1 MQKKSHILCIDDD
14 DKIRELLE
22 IFLQKHNFL
31 ISSAKDAFEG
41 EKLSKIFLFDLIVLD
56 IMMPKKSGIEFLNKF
71 RQTNSNTPIIML
83 TANSQ
88 LEKKTKSFEF
98 GCDDYL
104 VKPFEPMELV
114 LRITKLLNP
123 RVNKSKKIGDFFF
136 GEFKYNF
143 NTKSLKKNEDNI
155 GLTGAEQYL
164 LEILLKNIN
173 KEVSREFVIKK
184 LKLEANLR
192 SIDVLVNRLRKKI
205 TSTSRNTSFLK
216 TIRGKG
222 YMLISE
228 YE

>member
-1 MQKKSHILCIDDD
+1 MEKKSHILCIDDD

-22 IFLQKHNFL
+22 IFLNKHNFVV
-31 ISSAKDAFEG
+31 STAKDAFEG
-41 EKLSKIFLFDLIVLD
+41 EKTSELFSFDLIVLD

-71 RQTNSNTPIIML
+71 RKTNTSVPIIML

-88 LEKKTKSFEF
+88 LEKKTKSFNF

-104 VKPFEPMELV
+104 IKPFEPIELV
-114 LRITKLLNP
+114 LRINKLLNP
-123 RVNKSKKIGDFFF
+123 RINKLKKSSEFFF
-136 GEFKYNF
+136 GEFKYNL
-143 NTKSLKKNEDNI
+143 NTKSLKKNEKHI
-155 GLTGAEQYL
+155 ELTGAEQYL
-164 LEILLKNIN
+164 LEILVNNIN
-173 KEVSREFVIKK
+173 KEVSREFVIQK
-184 LKLEANLR
+184 LKLDSNLR

-205 TSTSRNTSFLK
+205 TSSGNISFLK

>member
-1 MQKKSHILCIDDD
+1 MEKKSHILCIDDD

-22 IFLQKHNFL
+22 IFLNKHNFVV
-31 ISSAKDAFEG
+31 STAKDAFEG
-41 EKLSKIFLFDLIVLD
+41 EKISELFLFDLIVLD

-71 RQTNSNTPIIML
+71 RKRNTSVPIIML

-88 LEKKTKSFEF
+88 LEKKTKSFNF

-104 VKPFEPMELV
+104 IKPFEPIELV
-114 LRITKLLNP
+114 LRINKLLNP
-123 RVNKSKKIGDFFF
+123 RINKLKKSSEFFF
-136 GEFKYNF
+136 GDFKYNL
-143 NTKSLKKNEDNI
+143 NTKTLKKNEKHI

-164 LEILLKNIN
+164 LEILVNNIN
-173 KEVSREFVIKK
+173 REVSREFVIQK
-184 LKLEANLR
+184 LKLGSNLR

-205 TSTSRNTSFLK
+205 TSSGNISFLK

>member
-1 MQKKSHILCIDDD
+1 MEKKSHILCIDDD

-22 IFLQKHNFL
+22 IFLNKHNFVV
-31 ISSAKDAFEG
+31 STAKDAFEG
-41 EKLSKIFLFDLIVLD
+41 EKTSELFSFDLIVLD

-71 RQTNSNTPIIML
+71 RKTNTSVPIIML

-88 LEKKTKSFEF
+88 LEKKTKSFNF

-104 VKPFEPMELV
+104 IKPFEPIELV
-114 LRITKLLNP
+114 LRINKLLNP
-123 RVNKSKKIGDFFF
+123 RINKLKKSSEFFF
-136 GEFKYNF
+136 GEFKYNL
-143 NTKSLKKNEDNI
+143 NTKSLKKNEKHI

-164 LEILLKNIN
+164 LEILVNNIN
-173 KEVSREFVIKK
+173 KEVSREFVIQK
-184 LKLEANLR
+184 LKLDSNLR

-205 TSTSRNTSFLK
+205 TSSGNLSFLK

>member
-1 MQKKSHILCIDDD
+1 MEKKSHILCIDDD

-22 IFLQKHNFL
+22 IFLNKHNFVV
-31 ISSAKDAFEG
+31 STAKDAFEG
-41 EKLSKIFLFDLIVLD
+41 EKTSELFSFDLIVLD

-71 RQTNSNTPIIML
+71 RKTNTSVPIIML

-88 LEKKTKSFEF
+88 LEKKTKSFNF

-104 VKPFEPMELV
+104 IKPFEPIELV
-114 LRITKLLNP
+114 LRINKLLNP
-123 RVNKSKKIGDFFF
+123 RINKLKKSSEFFF
-136 GEFKYNF
+136 GEFKYNL
-143 NTKSLKKNEDNI
+143 NTKSLKKNEKHI

-164 LEILLKNIN
+164 LEILVNNLN
-173 KEVSREFVIKK
+173 KEVSREFVIQK
-184 LKLEANLR
+184 LNLDSNPR

-205 TSTSRNTSFLK
+205 TSSGNISFLK

>member
-1 MQKKSHILCIDDD
+1 MEKKSHILCIDDD

-22 IFLQKHNFL
+22 IFLNKHNFVV
-31 ISSAKDAFEG
+31 STAKDAFEG
-41 EKLSKIFLFDLIVLD
+41 EKTSELFSFDLIVLD

-71 RQTNSNTPIIML
+71 RKTNTSVPIIML

-88 LEKKTKSFEF
+88 LEKKTKSFNF

-104 VKPFEPMELV
+104 IKPFEPIELV
-114 LRITKLLNP
+114 LRINKLLNP
-123 RVNKSKKIGDFFF
+123 RINKLKKSSEFFF
-136 GEFKYNF
+136 GEFKYNL
-143 NTKSLKKNEDNI
+143 NTKSLKKNEKHI

-164 LEILLKNIN
+164 LEILVNNIN
-173 KEVSREFVIKK
+173 KEVSREFVIQK
-184 LKLEANLR
+184 LKLDSNLR

-205 TSTSRNTSFLK
+205 TSSGNTSFLK

>member
-1 MQKKSHILCIDDD
+1 MEKKSHILCIDDD

-22 IFLQKHNFL
+22 IFLNKHNFVV
-31 ISSAKDAFEG
+31 STAKDAFEG
-41 EKLSKIFLFDLIVLD
+41 EKTSELFSFDLIVLD
-56 IMMPKKSGIEFLNKF
+56 IMMPKKSGIDFLNKF
-71 RQTNSNTPIIML
+71 RKTKTSVPIIML

-88 LEKKTKSFEF
+88 LEKKTKSFNF

-104 VKPFEPMELV
+104 IKPFEPIELV
-114 LRITKLLNP
+114 LRINKLLNP
-123 RVNKSKKIGDFFF
+123 RINKLKKSSEFFF
-136 GEFKYNF
+136 GEFKYNL
-143 NTKSLKKNEDNI
+143 NTKSLKKNEKHI

-164 LEILLKNIN
+164 LEILVNNIN
-173 KEVSREFVIKK
+173 KEVSREFVIQK
-184 LKLEANLR
+184 LRLDSNLR

-205 TSTSRNTSFLK
+205 TSSGNISFLK

>member
-1 MQKKSHILCIDDD
+1 MEKKSHILCIDDD

-22 IFLQKHNFL
+22 IFLNKHNFVV
-31 ISSAKDAFEG
+31 STAKDAFEG
-41 EKLSKIFLFDLIVLD
+41 EKTSELFSFDLIVLD

-71 RQTNSNTPIIML
+71 RKTNTSVPIIML

-88 LEKKTKSFEF
+88 LEKKTKSFNF

-104 VKPFEPMELV
+104 IKPFEPIELV
-114 LRITKLLNP
+114 LRINKLLNP
-123 RVNKSKKIGDFFF
+123 RINKLKKSSEFFF
-136 GEFKYNF
+136 GEFKYNL
-143 NTKSLKKNEDNI
+143 NTKTLKKNEKHI

-164 LEILLKNIN
+164 LEILVNNIN
-173 KEVSREFVIKK
+173 KEVSREFVIQK
-184 LKLEANLR
+184 LKLDSNLR

-205 TSTSRNTSFLK
+205 TSNGNISFLK

>member
-1 MQKKSHILCIDDD
+1 MEKKSHILCIDDD

-22 IFLQKHNFL
+22 IFLNKHNFVV
-31 ISSAKDAFEG
+31 STAKDAFEG
-41 EKLSKIFLFDLIVLD
+41 EKTSELFSFDLIVLD

-71 RQTNSNTPIIML
+71 RKTNTSVPIIML

-88 LEKKTKSFEF
+88 LEKKTKSFNF

-104 VKPFEPMELV
+104 IKPFEPIELV
-114 LRITKLLNP
+114 LRINKLLNP
-123 RVNKSKKIGDFFF
+123 RINKLKKSSEFFF
-136 GEFKYNF
+136 GEFKYNL
-143 NTKSLKKNEDNI
+143 NTKSLKKNEKHI

-164 LEILLKNIN
+164 LEILVNNIN
-173 KEVSREFVIKK
+173 REVSREFVIQK
-184 LKLEANLR
+184 LKLDSNLR

-205 TSTSRNTSFLK
+205 TSSRNISFLK

>member
-1 MQKKSHILCIDDD
+1 MEKKSHILCIDDD

-22 IFLQKHNFL
+22 IFLNKHNFVV
-31 ISSAKDAFEG
+31 STAKDAFEG
-41 EKLSKIFLFDLIVLD
+41 EKTSELFSFDLIVLD

-71 RQTNSNTPIIML
+71 RKTNTSVPIIML

-88 LEKKTKSFEF
+88 LEKKTKSFNF

-104 VKPFEPMELV
+104 IKPFEPIELV
-114 LRITKLLNP
+114 LRINKLLNP
-123 RVNKSKKIGDFFF
+123 RINKLKKSSEFFF
-136 GEFKYNF
+136 GEFKYNL
-143 NTKSLKKNEDNI
+143 NTKSLKKNENHI

-164 LEILLKNIN
+164 LEILVNNIN
-173 KEVSREFVIKK
+173 KEVSREFVIQK
-184 LKLEANLR
+184 LKLDSNLR

-205 TSTSRNTSFLK
+205 TSSGNTSFLK

>member
-1 MQKKSHILCIDDD
+1 MEKKSHILCIDDD

-22 IFLQKHNFL
+22 IFLNKHNFVV
-31 ISSAKDAFEG
+31 STAKDAFEG
-41 EKLSKIFLFDLIVLD
+41 EKTSELFSFDLIVLD

-71 RQTNSNTPIIML
+71 RKRNTSVPIIML

-88 LEKKTKSFEF
+88 LEKKTKSFNF

-104 VKPFEPMELV
+104 IKPFEPIELV
-114 LRITKLLNP
+114 LRINKLLNP
-123 RVNKSKKIGDFFF
+123 RINKLKKSSEFFF
-136 GEFKYNF
+136 GEFKYNL
-143 NTKSLKKNEDNI
+143 NTKSLKKNEKHI

-164 LEILLKNIN
+164 LEILVNNIN
-173 KEVSREFVIKK
+173 KEVSREFVIQK
-184 LKLEANLR
+184 LKLDSNLR

-205 TSTSRNTSFLK
+205 TSSGNTSFLK

>member
-1 MQKKSHILCIDDD
+1 MEKKSHILCIDDD

-22 IFLQKHNFL
+22 IFLNKHNFVV
-31 ISSAKDAFEG
+31 STAKDAFEG
-41 EKLSKIFLFDLIVLD
+41 EKTSELFSFDLIVLD

-71 RQTNSNTPIIML
+71 RKTNTSVPIIML

-88 LEKKTKSFEF
+88 LEKKTKSFNF

-104 VKPFEPMELV
+104 IKPFEPIELV
-114 LRITKLLNP
+114 LRINKLLNP
-123 RVNKSKKIGDFFF
+123 RINKLKKSSEFFF
-136 GEFKYNF
+136 GEFKYNL
-143 NTKSLKKNEDNI
+143 NTKSLKKNEKHI

-164 LEILLKNIN
+164 LEILVKNIN
-173 KEVSREFVIKK
+173 KEVSREFVIQK
-184 LKLEANLR
+184 LKLDSNLR

-205 TSTSRNTSFLK
+205 TSSGNTSFLK

>member
-1 MQKKSHILCIDDD
+1 MEKKSHILCIDDD

-22 IFLQKHNFL
+22 IFLQKHNF
-31 ISSAKDAFEG
+31 IVSTAKDAFEG
-41 EKLSKIFLFDLIVLD
+41 EKISELFSFDLIILD
-56 IMMPKKSGIEFLNKF
+56 IMMPKKNGIDFLSKF
-71 RQTNSNTPIIML
+71 RKTNTSIPIIML

-88 LEKKTKSFEF
+88 LEKKTKSFNF

-104 VKPFEPMELV
+104 IKPFEPIELV
-114 LRITKLLNP
+114 LRINKLLNP
-123 RVNKSKKIGDFFF
+123 RINKLKKSSEFFF
-136 GEFKYNF
+136 GEFKYNL
-143 NTKSLKKNEDNI
+143 NTKSLKKNEKHI

-164 LEILLKNIN
+164 LEILVNNIN
-173 KEVSREFVIKK
+173 KEVSREFVIQK
-184 LKLEANLR
+184 LKLDSNLR

-205 TSTSRNTSFLK
+205 TSSGNTSFLK

>member
-1 MQKKSHILCIDDD
+1 MEKKSHILCIDDD

-22 IFLQKHNFL
+22 IFLNKHNFVV
-31 ISSAKDAFEG
+31 STAKDAFEG
-41 EKLSKIFLFDLIVLD
+41 EKISELFSFDLIVLD

-71 RQTNSNTPIIML
+71 RKRNTSVPIIML

-88 LEKKTKSFEF
+88 LEKKTKSFNF

-104 VKPFEPMELV
+104 IKPFEPIELV
-114 LRITKLLNP
+114 LRINKLLNP
-123 RVNKSKKIGDFFF
+123 RINKLKKSSEFFF
-136 GEFKYNF
+136 GEFKYNL
-143 NTKSLKKNEDNI
+143 NTKTLKKNEKHI

-164 LEILLKNIN
+164 LEILVNNIN
-173 KEVSREFVIKK
+173 KEVSREFVIQK
-184 LKLEANLR
+184 LKLDSNLR

-205 TSTSRNTSFLK
+205 TSSGNTSFLK

>member
-1 MQKKSHILCIDDD
+1 MEKKSHILCIDDD

-22 IFLQKHNFL
+22 IFLNKHNFVV
-31 ISSAKDAFEG
+31 STAKDAFEG
-41 EKLSKIFLFDLIVLD
+41 EKTSELFSFDLIVLD

-71 RQTNSNTPIIML
+71 RKTNTSVPIIML

-88 LEKKTKSFEF
+88 LEKKTKSFNF

-104 VKPFEPMELV
+104 IKPFEPIELV
-114 LRITKLLNP
+114 LIINKLLNT
-123 RVNKSKKIGDFFF
+123 RINKLKKSSEFFF
-136 GEFKYNF
+136 GEFKYNL
-143 NTKSLKKNEDNI
+143 NTKSLKKNEKHI

-164 LEILLKNIN
+164 LEILVNNIN
-173 KEVSREFVIKK
+173 REVSREFVIQK
-184 LKLEANLR
+184 LKLGSNLR

-205 TSTSRNTSFLK
+205 TSSGNISFLK

>member
-1 MQKKSHILCIDDD
+1 MEKKSHILCIDDD
-14 DKIRELLE
+14 DKIKELLE
-22 IFLQKHNFL
+22 IILNKHNFVV
-31 ISSAKDAFEG
+31 STAKDAFEG
-41 EKLSKIFLFDLIVLD
+41 EKTSELFSFDLIVLD

-71 RQTNSNTPIIML
+71 RKTNTSVPIIML

-88 LEKKTKSFEF
+88 LEKKTKSFNF

-104 VKPFEPMELV
+104 IKPFEPIELV
-114 LRITKLLNP
+114 LRINKLLNP
-123 RVNKSKKIGDFFF
+123 RINKLKKSSEFFF
-136 GEFKYNF
+136 GEFKYNL
-143 NTKSLKKNEDNI
+143 NTKTLKKNEKHI

-164 LEILLKNIN
+164 LEILVNNIN
-173 KEVSREFVIKK
+173 REVSREFVIQK
-184 LKLEANLR
+184 LKLDSNLR

-205 TSTSRNTSFLK
+205 TSSGNTSFLK

>member
-1 MQKKSHILCIDDD
+1 MEKKSHILCIDDD

-22 IFLQKHNFL
+22 IFLNKHNFVV
-31 ISSAKDAFEG
+31 STAKDAFEG
-41 EKLSKIFLFDLIVLD
+41 EKTSQLFSFDLIVLD

-71 RQTNSNTPIIML
+71 RKTNTSVPIIML

-88 LEKKTKSFEF
+88 LEKKTKSFNF

-104 VKPFEPMELV
+104 IKPFEPIELV
-114 LRITKLLNP
+114 LRINKLLNP
-123 RVNKSKKIGDFFF
+123 RINKLKKSSEFFF
-136 GEFKYNF
+136 GEFKYNL
-143 NTKSLKKNEDNI
+143 NTKSLKKNENHI

-164 LEILLKNIN
+164 LEILVNNIN
-173 KEVSREFVIKK
+173 KEVSREFVIQK
-184 LKLEANLR
+184 LKIDSNLR

-205 TSTSRNTSFLK
+205 TSSGNTSFLK

>member
-1 MQKKSHILCIDDD
+1 MEKKSHILCIDDD

-22 IFLQKHNFL
+22 IFLNKHNFVV
-31 ISSAKDAFEG
+31 STAKDAFEG
-41 EKLSKIFLFDLIVLD
+41 EKTSQLFSFDLIVLD
-56 IMMPKKSGIEFLNKF
+56 IMMPKKSGIDFLNKF
-71 RQTNSNTPIIML
+71 RKTNTSVPIIML

-88 LEKKTKSFEF
+88 LEKKTKSFNF

-104 VKPFEPMELV
+104 IKPFEPIELV
-114 LRITKLLNP
+114 LRINKLLNP
-123 RVNKSKKIGDFFF
+123 RINKLKKSSEFFF
-136 GEFKYNF
+136 GEFKYNL
-143 NTKSLKKNEDNI
+143 NTKSLKKNENHI

-164 LEILLKNIN
+164 LEILVNNLN
-173 KEVSREFVIKK
+173 KEVSREFVIQK
-184 LKLEANLR
+184 LNLDSNPR

-205 TSTSRNTSFLK
+205 TSSGNISFLK

>member
-1 MQKKSHILCIDDD
+1 MEKKSHILCIDDD

-22 IFLQKHNFL
+22 IFLNKHNFVV
-31 ISSAKDAFEG
+31 STAKDAFEG
-41 EKLSKIFLFDLIVLD
+41 EKTSELFSFDLIVLD

-71 RQTNSNTPIIML
+71 RKTNTSVPIIML

-88 LEKKTKSFEF
+88 LEKKTKSFNF

-104 VKPFEPMELV
+104 IKPFEPIELV
-114 LRITKLLNP
+114 LRINKLLNP
-123 RVNKSKKIGDFFF
+123 RINKLKKSSEFFF
-136 GEFKYNF
+136 GEFKYNL
-143 NTKSLKKNEDNI
+143 NTKSLKKNENHI

-164 LEILLKNIN
+164 LEILVNNLN
-173 KEVSREFVIKK
+173 KEVSREFVIQK
-184 LKLEANLR
+184 LNLDSNPR

-205 TSTSRNTSFLK
+205 TSSGNTSFLK

>member
-1 MQKKSHILCIDDD
+1 MEKKSHILCIDDD

-22 IFLQKHNFL
+22 IFLNKHNFVV
-31 ISSAKDAFEG
+31 STAKDAFEG
-41 EKLSKIFLFDLIVLD
+41 EKTSELFSFDLIVLD
-56 IMMPKKSGIEFLNKF
+56 IMMPKKSGIDFLNKF
-71 RQTNSNTPIIML
+71 RKTNTSVPIIML

-88 LEKKTKSFEF
+88 LEKKTKSFNF

-104 VKPFEPMELV
+104 IKPFEPIELV
-114 LRITKLLNP
+114 LRINKLLNP
-123 RVNKSKKIGDFFF
+123 RINKLKKSSEFFF
-136 GEFKYNF
+136 GEFKYNL
-143 NTKSLKKNEDNI
+143 NTKSLKKNEKHI

-164 LEILLKNIN
+164 LEILVNNIN
-173 KEVSREFVIKK
+173 KEVSREFVIQK
-184 LKLEANLR
+184 LKLDSNLR

-205 TSTSRNTSFLK
+205 TSSGNLSFLK

>member
-1 MQKKSHILCIDDD
+1 MEKKSHILCIDDD

-22 IFLQKHNFL
+22 IFLNKHNFVV
-31 ISSAKDAFEG
+31 STAKDAFEG
-41 EKLSKIFLFDLIVLD
+41 EKTSELFSFDLIVLD

-71 RQTNSNTPIIML
+71 RKTNTSVPIIML

-88 LEKKTKSFEF
+88 LEKKTKSFNL

-104 VKPFEPMELV
+104 IKPFEPIELV
-114 LRITKLLNP
+114 LRINKLLNP
-123 RVNKSKKIGDFFF
+123 RINKLKKSSEFFF
-136 GEFKYNF
+136 GEFKYNL
-143 NTKSLKKNEDNI
+143 NTKSLKKNEKHI

-164 LEILLKNIN
+164 LEILVNNIN
-173 KEVSREFVIKK
+173 KEVSREFVIQK
-184 LKLEANLR
+184 LKLDSNLR

-205 TSTSRNTSFLK
+205 TSSGNTSFLK

>member
-1 MQKKSHILCIDDD
+1 MEKKSHILCIDDD

-22 IFLQKHNFL
+22 IFLNKHNFVV
-31 ISSAKDAFEG
+31 STAKDAFEG
-41 EKLSKIFLFDLIVLD
+41 EKTSELFSFDLIVLD
-56 IMMPKKSGIEFLNKF
+56 IMMPKKSGIDFLNKF
-71 RQTNSNTPIIML
+71 RKTNTSVPIIML

-88 LEKKTKSFEF
+88 LEKKTKSFNF

-104 VKPFEPMELV
+104 IKPFEPIELV
-114 LRITKLLNP
+114 LRINKLLNP
-123 RVNKSKKIGDFFF
+123 RINKLKKSSEFFF
-136 GEFKYNF
+136 GEFKYNL
-143 NTKSLKKNEDNI
+143 NTKSLKKNEKHI

-164 LEILLKNIN
+164 LEILVNNIN
-173 KEVSREFVIKK
+173 KEVSREFVIQK
-184 LKLEANLR
+184 LRLDSNLR

-205 TSTSRNTSFLK
+205 TSSGNISFLK

>member
-1 MQKKSHILCIDDD
+1 MEKKSHILCIDDD

-22 IFLQKHNFL
+22 IFLNKHNFVV
-31 ISSAKDAFEG
+31 STAKDAFEG
-41 EKLSKIFLFDLIVLD
+41 EKTSELFSFDLIVLD

-71 RQTNSNTPIIML
+71 RKTNTSVPIIML

-88 LEKKTKSFEF
+88 LEKKTKSFNF

-104 VKPFEPMELV
+104 IKPFEPIELV
-114 LRITKLLNP
+114 LRINKLLNP
-123 RVNKSKKIGDFFF
+123 RINKLKKSSEFFF
-136 GEFKYNF
+136 GEFKYNL
-143 NTKSLKKNEDNI
+143 NTKSLKKNEKHI

-164 LEILLKNIN
+164 LEILVNNIN
-173 KEVSREFVIKK
+173 KEVSREFVIQK
-184 LKLEANLR
+184 LKLDSNLR

-205 TSTSRNTSFLK
+205 TSNGNISFLK

>member
-1 MQKKSHILCIDDD
+1 MEKKSHILCIDDD

-22 IFLQKHNFL
+22 IFLQKHNF
-31 ISSAKDAFEG
+31 IVSTAKDAFEG
-41 EKLSKIFLFDLIVLD
+41 EKISELFSFDLIILD
-56 IMMPKKSGIEFLNKF
+56 IMMPKKNGIDFLSKF
-71 RQTNSNTPIIML
+71 RKTNTSVPIIML

-88 LEKKTKSFEF
+88 LEKKTKSYNF

-104 VKPFEPMELV
+104 IKPFEPIELV
-114 LRITKLLNP
+114 FRINKLLNP
-123 RVNKSKKIGDFFF
+123 RVNKSKKSSEFFF
-136 GEFKYNF
+136 GEFRFNI
-143 NTKSLKKNEDNI
+143 NTKALRKNDKNI

-164 LEILLKNIN
+164 LEILVNNIN
-173 KEVSREFVIKK
+173 KEVSREFVIQK
-184 LKLEANLR
+184 LKLDSNLR

-205 TSTSRNTSFLK
+205 TSSRNISFLK

>member
-1 MQKKSHILCIDDD
+1 MEKKSHILSIDDD

-22 IFLQKHNFL
+22 IFLNTHNFVV
-31 ISSAKDAFEG
+31 STAKDAFEG
-41 EKLSKIFLFDLIVLD
+41 EKTSQLFSFDLIVLD

-71 RQTNSNTPIIML
+71 RKTNTSVPIIML

-88 LEKKTKSFEF
+88 LEKKTKSFNF

-104 VKPFEPMELV
+104 IKPFEPIELV
-114 LRITKLLNP
+114 LRINKLLNP
-123 RVNKSKKIGDFFF
+123 RINKLKKSSEFFF
-136 GEFKYNF
+136 GEFKYNL
-143 NTKSLKKNEDNI
+143 NTKSLKKNEKHI

-164 LEILLKNIN
+164 LEILVNNIN
-173 KEVSREFVIKK
+173 KEVSREFVIQK
-184 LKLEANLR
+184 LKLDSNLR

-205 TSTSRNTSFLK
+205 TSSGNTSFLK

>member
-1 MQKKSHILCIDDD
+1 MEKKSHILCIDDD

-22 IFLQKHNFL
+22 IFLNKHNFVV
-31 ISSAKDAFEG
+31 STAKDAFEG
-41 EKLSKIFLFDLIVLD
+41 EKTSELFSFDLIVLD

-71 RQTNSNTPIIML
+71 RKTNTSVPLIML

-88 LEKKTKSFEF
+88 LEKKTKSFNF

-104 VKPFEPMELV
+104 IKPFEPIELV
-114 LRITKLLNP
+114 LRINKLLNP
-123 RVNKSKKIGDFFF
+123 RINKLKKSSEFFF
-136 GEFKYNF
+136 GEFKYNL
-143 NTKSLKKNEDNI
+143 NTKSLKKNEKHI

-164 LEILLKNIN
+164 LEILVNNIN
-173 KEVSREFVIKK
+173 KEVSREFVIQK
-184 LKLEANLR
+184 LKLDSNLR

-205 TSTSRNTSFLK
+205 TSSGNTSFLK

>member
-1 MQKKSHILCIDDD
+1 MEKKSHILCIDDD

-22 IFLQKHNFL
+22 IFLNKHNFVV
-31 ISSAKDAFEG
+31 STAKDAFEG
-41 EKLSKIFLFDLIVLD
+41 EKTSELFSFDLIVLD

-71 RQTNSNTPIIML
+71 RKTNTSVPIIML

-88 LEKKTKSFEF
+88 LEKKTKSFNF

-104 VKPFEPMELV
+104 IKPFEPIELV
-114 LRITKLLNP
+114 LRINKLLNP
-123 RVNKSKKIGDFFF
+123 RINKLKKSSEFFF
-136 GEFKYNF
+136 GEFKYNL
-143 NTKSLKKNEDNI
+143 NTKSLKKNEKHI

-164 LEILLKNIN
+164 LEILVNNIN
-173 KEVSREFVIKK
+173 REVSREFVIQK
-184 LKLEANLR
+184 LKLGSNLR

-205 TSTSRNTSFLK
+205 TSSGNTSFLK

>member
-1 MQKKSHILCIDDD
+1 MEKKSHILCIDDD

-22 IFLQKHNFL
+22 IFLNKHNFVV
-31 ISSAKDAFEG
+31 STAKDAFEG
-41 EKLSKIFLFDLIVLD
+41 EKTSELFSFDLIVLD

-71 RQTNSNTPIIML
+71 RKTNTSVPIIML

-88 LEKKTKSFEF
+88 LEKKTKSFNF

-104 VKPFEPMELV
+104 IKPFEPIELV
-114 LRITKLLNP
+114 LRINKLLNP
-123 RVNKSKKIGDFFF
+123 RINKLKKSSEFFF
-136 GEFKYNF
+136 GEFKYNL
-143 NTKSLKKNEDNI
+143 NTKSLKKNEKHI

-164 LEILLKNIN
+164 LEILVNNIN
-173 KEVSREFVIKK
+173 KEVSREFVIQK
-184 LKLEANLR
+184 LKLDSNLR

-205 TSTSRNTSFLK
+205 TSSGNISFLK

>member
-1 MQKKSHILCIDDD
+1 MEKKSHILCIDDD

-22 IFLQKHNFL
+22 IFLNKHNFVV
-31 ISSAKDAFEG
+31 STAKDAFEG
-41 EKLSKIFLFDLIVLD
+41 EKISELFSFDLIVLD

-71 RQTNSNTPIIML
+71 RKTNTSVPIIML

-88 LEKKTKSFEF
+88 LEKKTKSFNF

-104 VKPFEPMELV
+104 IKPFEPIELV
-114 LRITKLLNP
+114 LRINKLLNP
-123 RVNKSKKIGDFFF
+123 RINKLKKSSEFFF
-136 GEFKYNF
+136 GEFKYNL
-143 NTKSLKKNEDNI
+143 NTKSLKKNEKHI

-164 LEILLKNIN
+164 LEILVNNIN
-173 KEVSREFVIKK
+173 KEVSREFVIQK
-184 LKLEANLR
+184 LKLDSNLR

-205 TSTSRNTSFLK
+205 TSSGNISFLK

>member
-1 MQKKSHILCIDDD
+1 MEKKSHILCIDDD

-22 IFLQKHNFL
+22 IFLNKHNFVV
-31 ISSAKDAFEG
+31 STAKDAFEG
-41 EKLSKIFLFDLIVLD
+41 EKISELFSFDLIVLD

-71 RQTNSNTPIIML
+71 RKTNTSVPIIML

-88 LEKKTKSFEF
+88 LEKKTKSFNF

-104 VKPFEPMELV
+104 IKPFEPIELV
-114 LRITKLLNP
+114 LRINKLLNP
-123 RVNKSKKIGDFFF
+123 RINKLKKSSEFFF
-136 GEFKYNF
+136 GEFKYNL
-143 NTKSLKKNEDNI
+143 NTKSLKKNEKHI

-164 LEILLKNIN
+164 LEILVNNIN
-173 KEVSREFVIKK
+173 KEVSREFVIQK
-184 LKLEANLR
+184 LKLDSNLR

-205 TSTSRNTSFLK
+205 TSSGNTSFLK